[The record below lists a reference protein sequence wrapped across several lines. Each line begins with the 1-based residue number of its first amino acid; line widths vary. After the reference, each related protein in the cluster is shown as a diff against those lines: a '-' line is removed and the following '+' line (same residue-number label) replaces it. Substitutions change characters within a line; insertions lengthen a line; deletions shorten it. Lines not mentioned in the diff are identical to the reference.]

1 MAQMGDATYAP
12 ERGAMCPVLALPALG
27 LADSGE
33 PPHRL
38 GKRRSRHLPPIA
50 DLALRAE
57 NRLRLFAPTTRWSFS
72 GEMSPGSHLT
82 YRTGNGAVPRGR
94 ERISGGRADGGTR
107 A

>member
-12 ERGAMCPVLALPALG
+12 ERGAMCPVLAFPALG
-27 LADSGE
+27 LAYTGE

-38 GKRRSRHLPPIA
+38 GKRHSRHLPPIV

-72 GEMSPGSHLT
+72 GEMSPGSHLKC
-82 YRTGNGAVPRGR
+82 RISNGSISRSR
-94 ERISGGRADGGTR
+94 EWISGGRADGRTR
-107 A
+107 